1 MMAFGSFDLL
11 HPGHVAFLQA
21 ARRLGSR
28 LVVVVARDS
37 RIKRIKGRKPLFSE
51 RERLRHLRQLRVV
64 DKAVLGGRR
73 NFYAIVRRVKPDV
86 IALGYD
92 QAADAGKLKRFA
104 KVVRLKAFKPERFKS
119 SILKKGLKKHG

>member
-1 MMAFGSFDLL
+1 MAFGSFDLL

-21 ARRLGSR
+21 ARRLGNR
-28 LVVVVARDS
+28 LVVAVARDS
-37 RIKRIKGRKPLFSE
+37 SIKKIKGRRPLFSE

-64 DKAVLGGRR
+64 DEAVLGGKRD
-73 NFYAIVRRVKPDV
+73 FYAIVRRVKPDV

-92 QAADAGKLKRFA
+92 QAADAAKLDRLA
-104 KVVRLKAFKPERFKS
+104 RVVRLKAFKPERFKS